1 MARKIERIIIHC
13 SDSPNGRSLFTG
25 KLGDK
30 HFTTPLQEIDRWH
43 QERGFK
49 RLPEWRKRQKP
60 ALTSIGYHFLIYTAG
75 AVAGA
80 RHVDEVGAHAQGYN
94 ATSLG
99 ICLIGHDRFTR
110 AQWESLKR
118 LVESLL
124 SSYPGAQVI
133 GHRGLPGVS
142 KTCPNFDVATWL
154 AYGRQAMAEHIQPD
168 EAQGGVA

>member
-1 MARKIERIIIHC
+1 MARKIDRIIIHC

-30 HFTTPLQEIDRWH
+30 HFTTPLQEIDNWH
-43 QERGFK
+43 RQRGFK
-49 RLPEWRKRQKP
+49 RLAQWREQLNP
-60 ALTSIGYHFLIYTAG
+60 QITSVGYHFLIYTAG
-75 AVAGA
+75 AVVSA

-118 LVESLL
+118 LVESLQA
-124 SSYPGAQVI
+124 SYPGVEI
-133 GHRGLPGVS
+133 VGHRGLPGVT
-142 KTCPNFDVATWL
+142 KTCPNFDVGAWL
-154 AYGRQAMAEHIQPD
+154 ANGKQPLVEHIQPD
-168 EAQGGVA
+168 EQPGSVA